1 MEYDANTTAS
11 AKICFVVCEVMKI
24 LSSVEGTWH
33 IIVKLRPY
41 IQEGELT
48 LIHIPLNQ
56 YENYV
61 INILKLLFPIP
72 HDEKLNLISDPSR
85 EGKQHGWANR
95 LAFCN
100 ISVTPIECSVICPKH
115 IAEAIFA
122 PKIAQSEVAG
132 NDAMIVGGDFI
143 AISIVGQGTE
153 AAKRVQELTMPLSLA
168 GM

>member
-1 MEYDANTTAS
+1 MES
-11 AKICFVVCEVMKI
+11 AKIHFVVREVMKI
-24 LSSVEGTWH
+24 LSSVESTRH
-33 IIVKLRPY
+33 IIVKLRLY

-48 LIHIPLNQ
+48 LLHIPLNQ
-56 YENYV
+56 YENHA

-72 HDEKLNLISDPSR
+72 QDEKLNIISDQSW

-100 ISVTPIECSVICPKH
+100 ISVTPIECSVICPKY

-122 PKIAQSEVAG
+122 PKIAQSERNG
-132 NDAMIVGGDFI
+132 SDAMIVGGDYI

-153 AAKRVQELTMPLSLA
+153 AAKQVQELTMPLSLA